1 MDVSPFLFFNKLN
14 HLPVQM
20 PPEGTGAVFAERVRL
35 KAQACC
41 RHRQASRLGE
51 QYAFRNMAVS
61 HQYQPTESDLATWFS
76 STAALDLAF
85 AVVMASMLT
94 FSVECPDTQPGQAVY
109 IVGSVAELGQ
119 WQIWQGASLSS
130 FQSLKHFRTRNYE
143 LDGNAL
149 LCAVCTHTQIVMDGT
164 FGSVC

>member
-1 MDVSPFLFFNKLN
+1 MRT
-14 HLPVQM
+14 
-20 PPEGTGAVFAERVRL
+20 EGTGAVISERVRL

-41 RHRQASRLGE
+41 RHCHRQASRLGE
-51 QYAFRNMAVS
+51 QYACRSMALS

-130 FQSLKHFRTRNYE
+130 FQSLKHFRTRNCE

-149 LCAVCTHTQIVMDGT
+149 LCAVRAHTYRQSWMEN
-164 FGSVC
+164 FGCFCLC

>member
-1 MDVSPFLFFNKLN
+1 MIS
-14 HLPVQM
+14 
-20 PPEGTGAVFAERVRL
+20 ERVRL

-41 RHRQASRLGE
+41 RHCHRQASRLGE
-51 QYAFRNMAVS
+51 QYACRSMALS
-61 HQYQPTESDLATWFS
+61 HQSYQPTESDLATWFS

-109 IVGSVAELGQ
+109 IVGSVPEIGQ

-149 LCAVCTHTQIVMDGT
+149 LCAVSTHTQIVMDGKL
-164 FGSVC
+164 GCVC